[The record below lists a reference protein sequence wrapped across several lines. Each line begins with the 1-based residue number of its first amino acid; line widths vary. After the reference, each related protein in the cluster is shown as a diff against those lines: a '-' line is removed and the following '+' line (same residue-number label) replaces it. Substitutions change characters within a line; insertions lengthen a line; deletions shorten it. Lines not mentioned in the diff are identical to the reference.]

1 MERNVTGTHNEVND
15 DDLIAEL
22 RNRGREADRGEIDLY
37 VEADPSMIETRCFV
51 LGAAIYTDVVY
62 ARDADGNEKREEDC
76 DVLSDRDY
84 DIAAGVDYDDA
95 VSALADKV
103 EAMARALTEQ
113 VTSTA
118 RRRRQRAIAAE
129 IEFWEAEFASGHKEF
144 AEPGTAWEV
153 DGENLVHRRPD
164 LGVDFVAR
172 RDPDGTVTVSTRPAS
187 ASRPH

>member
-1 MERNVTGTHNEVND
+1 MERNVTGTHNEVDD

-113 VTSTA
+113 VTSDRPQAAAA
-118 RRRRQRAIAAE
+118 R
-129 IEFWEAEFASGHKEF
+129 
-144 AEPGTAWEV
+144 
-153 DGENLVHRRPD
+153 HRRGD
-164 LGVDFVAR
+164 RVLGGRVRLGPQGVR
-172 RDPDGTVTVSTRPAS
+172 RTGYGLGS
-187 ASRPH
+187 